1 MEEFQLPHQLTLQ
14 ERKSLTVTGVSEVV
28 GFDET
33 GVVLRTTLGTLEVR
47 GRQLQLKA
55 LSPDK
60 GRLSVEGEIYALE
73 YEQLREKRRLIS
85 RLLG

>member
-33 GVVLRTTLGTLEVR
+33 TVVLRTALGTLEVR
-47 GRQLQLKA
+47 GEQLQLKA

-60 GRLSVEGEIYALE
+60 GRLLVEGHIWGLQ
-73 YEQLREKRRLIS
+73 YEEPKVRGRFLA